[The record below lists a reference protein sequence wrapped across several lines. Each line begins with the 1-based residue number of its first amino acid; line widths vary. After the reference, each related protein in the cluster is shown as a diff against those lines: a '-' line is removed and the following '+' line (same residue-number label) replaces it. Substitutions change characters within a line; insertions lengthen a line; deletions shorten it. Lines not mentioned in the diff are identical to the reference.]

1 MRIKTVQIDADVEK
15 VLRDAKLEGNNL
27 TLQGQLTPPMYKKTM
42 KVLEL
47 IGFQWS
53 KKAKCHIGEGDSAEK
68 LNEAL
73 GTGKVIN
80 EKQTYQF
87 FETPKDVAAKL
98 AHYACIGAGD
108 RVLEPSAGK
117 GALIRAIQDECP
129 KLGCIFACELNPQ
142 MANDLASLAAASRI
156 AGHGDVSVSQGDFL
170 EHAEKYDRIVMNPPF
185 NGFQAEEHVQ
195 HAYKLLLPGG
205 RVVSI
210 MPTGWHTHSTKKSV
224 AFREW
229 FNELEAN
236 GFAEVAEELESGA
249 FSESGTKVATEI
261 VILRKPMNG

>member
-1 MRIKTVQIDADVEK
+1 MKIKMVSIDEDVEQI
-15 VLRDAKLEGNNL
+15 LRNAKLEGNNL
-27 TLQGQLTPPMYKKTM
+27 TLQGQLTPQMYKKVM

-68 LNEAL
+68 FSEAL
-73 GTGKVIN
+73 GTGKVVN

-98 AHYACIGAGD
+98 ASYACIGAGD

-117 GALIRAIQDECP
+117 GALIRAIQNEYP
-129 KLGCIFACELNPQ
+129 KLGHIFACELNPQ

-156 AGHGDVSVSQGDFL
+156 AGHGDVSVAHGDFL
-170 EHAEKYDRIVMNPPF
+170 EHTDKYDRIVMNPPF
-185 NGFQAEEHVQ
+185 NSFQDGEHVQ

-205 RVVSI
+205 RVVAI
-210 MPTGWHTHSTKKSV
+210 MSKGWHTNSTKKPV

-229 FNELEAN
+229 FKELEAK

-261 VILRKPMNG
+261 VILRKPMAK